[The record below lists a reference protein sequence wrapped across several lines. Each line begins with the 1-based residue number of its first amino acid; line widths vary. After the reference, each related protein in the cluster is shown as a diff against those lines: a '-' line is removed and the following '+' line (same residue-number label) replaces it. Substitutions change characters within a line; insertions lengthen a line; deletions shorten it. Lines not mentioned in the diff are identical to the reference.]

1 MTILA
6 YILAVGLLL
15 WSLNMAM
22 THLRPVPAYV
32 LGLLRG
38 PFDVILW
45 RGFMLGPVVLL
56 VSIYVCVRTLLD
68 PSTFWLKATI
78 ILILIDIIAA
88 ILFAY
93 STYRITKPAY
103 DQYEREQNY

>member
-1 MTILA
+1 MLA

-15 WSLNMAM
+15 WSLNMAG

-32 LGLLRG
+32 LGLLRQ

-45 RGFMLGPVVLL
+45 RGFTLGPVVLL

-68 PSTFWLKATI
+68 PSTFWLRATI
-78 ILILIDIIAA
+78 ALILVNIIAA
-88 ILFAY
+88 ILMWYFL
-93 STYRITKPAY
+93 YRITKPAY
-103 DQYEREQNY
+103 EQYKREQKY

>member
-15 WSLNMAM
+15 WTLNMAR
-22 THLRPVPAYV
+22 THLRRVPAYV
-32 LGLLRG
+32 LGLLRH

-45 RGFMLGPVVLL
+45 RGFTLGPVVLL
-56 VSIYVCVRTLLD
+56 VSMYVCVRTLLD

-78 ILILIDIIAA
+78 VLILINVIAP

-103 DQYEREQNY
+103 DQHKR